1 MSHKATLGKPPSK
14 FAILFHVKPVIS
26 DLLLG
31 L

>member
-1 MSHKATLGKPPSK
+1 MSHKTTSGKPPSK
-14 FAILFHVKPVIS
+14 FAILFHVKPAIS